1 MFDFWPKE
9 KTVNESTNIVDK
21 NSNVYPSWS
30 WSTTIK
36 DANGNDMTVNQLIT
50 KYNTLLNENKIL
62 REELESIE
70 EDGTVEHNNAIE
82 LRQKWLAAEA
92 TAAAYKEDSETM
104 AAAVNAH
111 KDENVKLVEKIKKL
125 EDENLENQNGNKNW
139 MNLYQ
144 EVVDKNRELLKNNNR
159 LTVDYNALL
168 NKGGLKYM
176 EAKFQAVQ
184 NDCDKYS
191 KERDE
196 YKHQLNAAN
205 KEIEALKKEKKESFE
220 ILKKT
225 IEDESD
231 RSDKLASTYTN
242 TWINLETAN
251 KEIDKLNRLI
261 GEYKKVLDRMEAE
274 KGKLKQDIY
283 DEYKHY
289 IDGLN
294 RRIDELKAANEEID
308 KLTKEGLEKKQKH
321 PMYPIHWGGWDGAA
335 SAHPEEYKKW
345 LNEQKDKAVAES
357 LPDDLETR
365 VKRLEKVV
373 EELKIIKN

>member
-1 MFDFWPKE
+1 
-9 KTVNESTNIVDK
+9 
-21 NSNVYPSWS
+21 
-30 WSTTIK
+30 
-36 DANGNDMTVNQLIT
+36 MTVNQLIT

>member
-9 KTVNESTNIVDK
+9 KTVDESTNIVDK